1 MRKSIRKSK
10 VKRVEQQKE
19 HDISLDSI
27 STVASESSSSSGVSS
42 TKSSPQKDKVKVEAD
57 LSAVHKAIKALYGTP
72 TGYKRVLDYK
82 TDTTGYEKILAS
94 NPEIA
99 SDSNKD
105 LLAGIRKYKLLSNLQ
120 GGNSKKAHANLVKVE
135 NIYKD
140 KPENLLEYY
149 KSIISEVSETENS
162 KSPLKVIG
170 DFIQKNIIHKL
181 ATLGI
186 SLLETLTEQLES
198 LLNDER
204 LDVEAAK
211 KVVQDIEQFIQNN
224 SAHIPEED
232 MTIIK
237 ANFCDLLQDLA
248 SQCMEDKQY
257 HDVVEFLRKAR
268 EYSNQEET
276 NLEIATELGVAYSL
290 LAKEGVGAIGDS
302 EETTWEVQAI
312 NEFEVVLKANP
323 NGREW
328 EPAIWPCVVQAYCK
342 IGEYEEC
349 KKIATQFIIWLNKS
363 GEAIDSYYENRMA
376 ATLYKCGQEF
386 AKQDNYKAAIDC
398 YDKAIILKINFL
410 DAKKAILELNKVQDK
425 IAPTE
430 ILHIIDNAEHT
441 FKDLQEF
448 YQSEIPLVKLEAYCK
463 LSNFLE
469 AKEYADGLIYKNAS
483 KILQLSPIYTKI
495 SHGLVN
501 THPDLANEA
510 QNIISLSKKL
520 KQTKDIVK
528 ILLETP
534 DQIAEKLSPILTE
547 EELGDL
553 VRLLT
558 YTATPVPAPRART
571 TDHTEQVKE
580 LQEELQARLNND
592 EHKSIYPDLSE
603 IASSA
608 LGEVAE
614 LNGAG

>member
-10 VKRVEQQKE
+10 VTRIEPEKE

-27 STVASESSSSSGVSS
+27 STVASGSSSSSGVSS

-57 LSAVHKAIKALYGTP
+57 LSAVHKAIKALYDTP

-120 GGNSKKAHANLVKVE
+120 GGNSKKAHANLVKIE

-162 KSPLKVIG
+162 KSPLKAIG

-186 SLLETLTEQLES
+186 SLLKTLTEQLES
-198 LLNDER
+198 LLTVET

-224 SAHIPEED
+224 SPHIPEAD
-232 MTIIK
+232 MTVIK

-248 SQCMEDKQY
+248 SQCMDDKQY
-257 HDVVEFLRKAR
+257 HNVVEFLRKAR
-268 EYSNQEET
+268 DYSNTEET
-276 NLEIATELGVAYSL
+276 NLEIATELGLAYSW
-290 LAKEGVGAIGDS
+290 LAHEEAGGIGQS
-302 EETTWEVQAI
+302 EQSTWEVQAI
-312 NEFEVVLKANP
+312 NEFEAVLRADP
-323 NGREW
+323 SDREW
-328 EPAIWPCVVQAYCK
+328 EPEIWPCVVQAYCK
-342 IGEYEEC
+342 IGKYEEC
-349 KKIATQFIIWLNKS
+349 QRIAAKFIIWLNKP
-363 GEAIDSYYENRMA
+363 GAEIDSYYEDRIA
-376 ATLYKCGQEF
+376 ATLYTCGKEF
-386 AKQDNYKAAIDC
+386 VKQNNYKAAIDC
-398 YDKAIILKINFL
+398 YDKAIIFKINFL

-425 IAPTE
+425 ISPAE
-430 ILHIIDNAEHT
+430 ILHIIDNAEHV
-441 FKDLQEF
+441 FANLQEF
-448 YQSEIPLVKLEAYCK
+448 YPSELPLIKLEAYCK

-469 AKEYADGLIYKNAS
+469 AKEYADSLICKNSS
-483 KILQLSPIYTKI
+483 KILQLAPIYTQI

-510 QNIISLSKKL
+510 QNVISLSKKL

-534 DQIAEKLSPILTE
+534 DKIAEKLSPILTP

-553 VRLLT
+553 VRVLT

-580 LQEELQARLNND
+580 LQDELQARLNND

-608 LGEVAE
+608 LGEIAE